1 MKEVNLKIK
10 GVTCATC
17 ANDIEGQAK
26 GIYDLKDISIDLM
39 NNNVQLKIAEDAN
52 EQEVINQLNKLADKI
67 EPGAKFDSK
76 KATELD
82 VKNNSHVLT
91 RIIIATLL
99 LSLGLIIKAETFS
112 LTMLS
117 IAYLVVGYDVVIL
130 AVKNILRAKPM
141 DEHFLMTIA
150 TFGAIIIGERFEA
163 VLVMLL
169 YQIGEFLQARAVDQ
183 SKRSISQLMDI
194 KPDYANKLLNGSEV
208 RVDPESV
215 LVDDVI
221 IIRPGEKVPLD
232 GIVINGRSS
241 IDAKALTGESLY
253 REVSMDSEVLSGS
266 INIDG
271 VIEVKVTKAY
281 FESTVSQILDLVE
294 NASSHKAK
302 SETYIARFA
311 KLYTPFVVFIAL
323 ILAFIVPLITK
334 GTLFDYDYIY
344 RALTFLVISC
354 PCALVISVPLSF
366 FGGIGGASKEGILFK
381 GSNYIEM
388 LAKVDSV
395 VFDKTGT
402 LTKGNFAVSEI
413 ITSYN
418 KDEVL
423 EMAAMAEYYSN
434 HPIGLSIVEAYG
446 QEIDQSLISNVKE
459 LAHHGVGITYDNK
472 DILVGNY
479 KLMQLKDIDVKE
491 IHTDKSIVYVA
502 VDNEYLGAIVVE
514 DEIKPQS
521 KQAIK
526 DLKKLGIDK
535 IEMLTGDSK
544 NIADEVGNEL
554 GLSKVYS
561 HLYPADK
568 VKIVKQYMNEERKVV
583 FVGDGINDAPVLTL
597 ADVGVAMGALGS
609 DAAIEAA
616 DVVIMDDNP
625 AKLAVAIKHSKR
637 TLRIVK
643 QNITFAI
650 GVKMVFLLL
659 GGVGISSMAM
669 AVFADVGVSVIA
681 ILNAVRLLK
690 VK

>member
-1 MKEVNLKIK
+1 MKEMNLKIK

-26 GIYDLKDISIDLM
+26 GICDLNDISIDLM
-39 NNNVQLKIAEDAN
+39 NNNVRLEIAEDAN

-67 EPGAKFDSK
+67 EPGAKFDNTK
-76 KATELD
+76 DIELE
-82 VKNNSHVLT
+82 VKNNSHVLV

-117 IAYLVVGYDVVIL
+117 IAYLIVGYDVVIL

-208 RVDPESV
+208 RVDPESI

-232 GIVINGRSS
+232 GVVINGRSS

-253 REVSMDSEVLSGS
+253 REVSIDSEVLSGS

-311 KLYTPFVVFIAL
+311 KFYTPFVVFIAV
-323 ILAFIVPLITK
+323 ILAFVVPLITK

-388 LAKVDSV
+388 LANVDSV

-402 LTKGNFAVSEI
+402 LTKGNFAVSKI
-413 ITSYN
+413 ITSYD

-423 EMAAMAEYYSN
+423 KMAAMAEYYSN
-434 HPIGLSIVEAYG
+434 HPIGLSIVQAYG
-446 QEIDQSLISNVKE
+446 KEIDQSLIRNVEE
-459 LAHHGVGITYDNK
+459 LAHHGVGIIYDNK
-472 DILVGNY
+472 HVLAGNY
-479 KLMQLKDIDVKE
+479 KLMKLKDIDVKE
-491 IHTDKSIVYVA
+491 IHSDKSIVYVA

-521 KQAIK
+521 KQAVK
-526 DLKKLGIDK
+526 DLKKLKINK
-535 IEMLTGDSK
+535 IEMLTGDNK
-544 NIADEVGNEL
+544 NIAEEVGNEL

-597 ADVGVAMGALGS
+597 ANVGVAMGALGS

-637 TLRIVK
+637 TLKIVK
-643 QNITFAI
+643 QNIVFAI
-650 GVKMVFLLL
+650 GVKMVFLIL
-659 GGVGISSMAM
+659 GGIGISSMAM

-681 ILNAVRLLK
+681 ILNAIRLLK

>member
-1 MKEVNLKIK
+1 MKEMNLKIK

-26 GIYDLKDISIDLM
+26 GICDLNDISIDLM
-39 NNNVQLKIAEDAN
+39 NNNVRLEIAEDAN

-67 EPGAKFDSK
+67 EPGAKFDNTK
-76 KATELD
+76 DIELE
-82 VKNNSHVLT
+82 VKNNSHVLV

-117 IAYLVVGYDVVIL
+117 IAYLIVGYDVVIL

-208 RVDPESV
+208 RVDPESI

-232 GIVINGRSS
+232 GVVINGRSS

-253 REVSMDSEVLSGS
+253 REVSIDSEVLSGS

-311 KLYTPFVVFIAL
+311 KFYTPFVVFIAV
-323 ILAFIVPLITK
+323 ILAFVVPLIIN

-388 LAKVDSV
+388 LANVDSV

-402 LTKGNFAVSEI
+402 LTKGNFAVSKI
-413 ITSYN
+413 ITSYD

-423 EMAAMAEYYSN
+423 KMAAMAEYYSN
-434 HPIGLSIVEAYG
+434 HPIGLSIVQAYG
-446 QEIDQSLISNVKE
+446 KEIDQSLISNVEE
-459 LAHHGVGITYDNK
+459 LAHHGVGIIYDNK
-472 DILVGNY
+472 HVLAGNY
-479 KLMQLKDIDVKE
+479 KLMKLKDIDVKE
-491 IHTDKSIVYVA
+491 IHSDKSIVYVA

-521 KQAIK
+521 KQAVK
-526 DLKKLGIDK
+526 DLKKLKINK
-535 IEMLTGDSK
+535 IEMLTGDNK
-544 NIADEVGNEL
+544 NIAEEVGNEL

-597 ADVGVAMGALGS
+597 ANVGVAMGALGS

-637 TLRIVK
+637 TLKIVK
-643 QNITFAI
+643 QNIVFAI
-650 GVKMVFLLL
+650 GVKMVFLIL
-659 GGVGISSMAM
+659 GGIGISSMAM

-681 ILNAVRLLK
+681 ILNAIRLLK